1 MQSRARWASC
11 DDRRH
16 PLRRAAG
23 SRQRGLAG
31 RAAAERLQATV
42 LPLPDEGDVLAIAAS
57 VEPAI
62 ADVPRP
68 RAIVGTS
75 LGAMV
80 ALELARRID
89 VDALVLVAAGFG
101 ISVADSV
108 LDWVASDPPELLE
121 RMARTRRSQRSRAR
135 CDQKADLAARGQRVL
150 VNHLRALATYRP
162 QPLESPPP
170 TVVIWG
176 EFDRGVPL
184 ADHVQLALRCDG
196 VLVPVAGAG
205 HAPFL
210 ERPAETASWI
220 QALCGATQ
228 PVRLTRTKAS

>member
-1 MQSRARWASC
+1 VTTDAI
-11 DDRRH
+11 H
-16 PLRRAAG
+16 YVVLPGAG
-23 SRQRGLAG
+23 SAGLPW

-121 RMARTRRSQRSRAR
+121 KMARIGLADRSDRELVAIR
-135 CDQKADLAARGQRVL
+135 KADFAARGQRVL
-150 VNHLRALATYRP
+150 LNHLRALATYRP